1 MIINK
6 EALSISEIS
15 DYVSK
20 ENEDVL
26 KFVKE
31 FAKLKPDKA
40 KELRKKIEE
49 IGLIQLNDSHI
60 SKLIDFMPEDIEDL
74 NKIFA
79 DLSFDESEAQKIL
92 EVIKEFK

>member
-49 IGLIQLNDSHI
+49 IGLIQLNGSHI